1 MRSIAV
7 TKPDMGVLP
16 RERVLL
22 SPFGMLAQ
30 AFAQDVLARAEQR
43 EGLWPFL
50 PLELLEEGGE
60 SAPPAAPAPVNL
72 QVDLRLALEALRREG
87 GETQQ
92 ERAAQRIVERVIQ
105 MHSLHTA
112 PGTGQDGKK
121 DRRPGG
127 GEHPRRGAAGL
138 LPEPH
143 PTHLHHPHPSSPGLP
158 VPGRVCPGFGGAAL
172 EKSAPVAAD
181 RGEGG
186 AGPPPGSGERAGSRR
201 IFHLSRVR
209 RPARPFPAFSRPAGH
224 PRSRRRSWRSR
235 RSVGIRERGAG
246 WRRC

>member
-60 SAPPAAPAPVNL
+60 SAPPAAPAPVTL

-87 GETQQ
+87 G
-92 ERAAQRIVERVIQ
+92 
-105 MHSLHTA
+105 
-112 PGTGQDGKK
+112 
-121 DRRPGG
+121 
-127 GEHPRRGAAGL
+127 
-138 LPEPH
+138 
-143 PTHLHHPHPSSPGLP
+143 
-158 VPGRVCPGFGGAAL
+158 
-172 EKSAPVAAD
+172 
-181 RGEGG
+181 
-186 AGPPPGSGERAGSRR
+186 
-201 IFHLSRVR
+201 
-209 RPARPFPAFSRPAGH
+209 
-224 PRSRRRSWRSR
+224 
-235 RSVGIRERGAG
+235 
-246 WRRC
+246 

>member
-121 DRRPGG
+121 TGG
-127 GEHPRRGAAGL
+127 R
-138 LPEPH
+138 
-143 PTHLHHPHPSSPGLP
+143 
-158 VPGRVCPGFGGAAL
+158 
-172 EKSAPVAAD
+172 
-181 RGEGG
+181 EGG
-186 AGPPPGSGERAGSRR
+186 PQKGTNCCFFRCAHGKVWLGCGRAFNFIILVINMGHTISSLPPQ
-201 IFHLSRVR
+201 
-209 RPARPFPAFSRPAGH
+209 
-224 PRSRRRSWRSR
+224 
-235 RSVGIRERGAG
+235 
-246 WRRC
+246 

>member
-121 DRRPGG
+121 TGGREGGSTPGAVRQAFYQSLIQHLSITPILLPPASLSRGGYALASGARPWRRVLPWLQTAEKEGQTA
-127 GEHPRRGAAGL
+127 PRVRGARR
-138 LPEPH
+138 EPA
-143 PTHLHHPHPSSPGLP
+143 PCPPQ
-158 VPGRVCPGFGGAAL
+158 PGR
-172 EKSAPVAAD
+172 
-181 RGEGG
+181 
-186 AGPPPGSGERAGSRR
+186 SG
-201 IFHLSRVR
+201 
-209 RPARPFPAFSRPAGH
+209 
-224 PRSRRRSWRSR
+224 
-235 RSVGIRERGAG
+235 
-246 WRRC
+246 